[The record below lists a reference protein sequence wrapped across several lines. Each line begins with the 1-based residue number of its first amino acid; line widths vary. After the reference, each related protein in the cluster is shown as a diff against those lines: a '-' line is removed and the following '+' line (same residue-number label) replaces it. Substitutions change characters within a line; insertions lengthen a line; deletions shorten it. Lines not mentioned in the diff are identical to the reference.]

1 MSLPGPLRR
10 PVEILASVA
19 YVARAGVLDRPWYE
33 RQTGRRFASDSLAA
47 AHYVLRGRRRGL
59 SPHPLFEPEW
69 YAPQAWRDAGADPLA
84 QALRRRR
91 TPSGWHPLLDGDAW
105 AAAHPDAAAH
115 PYGPAAHLAAT
126 AEPGTRLPTP
136 EDWPGPDPTW
146 GELRARLLAALD
158 PEPATGD
165 VEEDQALAAASD
177 VVAVVDSGDEWWP
190 TWRCVTALLAADT
203 GRRLD
208 VVVLRTPR
216 ARRAVR
222 VLLAALE
229 TDPRVRVRTR
239 APAPDGRV
247 RVDVPVEVEVLEG
260 WDRCLLP
267 VTGGRADSA
276 QPVAVRRDGAVRS
289 AGASRPGA
297 EDRAAVPLFV
307 GLPAED
313 AHRAGTEVPAA
324 ATPGVLVRRP
334 GPGTMP
340 ATMPDATSNGGR
352 HVVRTDAVVLDHRED
367 LPPHPAPVR
376 PDPPPGGLRWAV
388 RTAVPAGR
396 RSTAWGDLHFARAL
410 AAALERLGQHAV
422 VDPLEAGGGKPTTH
436 LDDVALVLRGVRRLP
451 PVPGAVNVLW
461 VISHPE
467 LVADDELA
475 DFDVVLAASRTWA
488 EATTAR
494 TGVEVLPL
502 LQATDPTRFHPGVA
516 PPGSGDPV
524 LFVGNSRNVA
534 RPVVTDL
541 LAAGVDVAVHGSRW
555 ERLLPPGVVRSTHV
569 PNDRLPAAYASAG
582 VVLNDHWPDM
592 RAQGFLS
599 NRLFDA
605 AACGARVVT
614 DDVPDVEELFG
625 GLVRTFTD
633 RDGLVRLVTRAAEEF
648 PDDAERARLG
658 VQVGRRHSFDARAR
672 ILLDAVTARG
682 RLAASPDPDAV
693 PGEHA

>member
-10 PVEILASVA
+10 PVETLASVA
-19 YVARAGVLDRPWYE
+19 YLARAGVLDRVWYE
-33 RQTGRRFASDSLAA
+33 RQAGRRFPSDSLAA

-69 YAPQAWRDAGADPLA
+69 YAPQAWRAPGADPLA

-91 TPSGWHPLLDGDAW
+91 TPRGWHPLVDADAW
-105 AAAHPDAAAH
+105 AAAHPDAAGH
-115 PYGPAAHLAAT
+115 PLGPAAHLAAT
-126 AEPGTRLPTP
+126 AEPGTRLPTR

-146 GELRARLLAALD
+146 GELRTRLLAALD
-158 PEPATGD
+158 PEPADSADAADDPVPGTGA
-165 VEEDQALAAASD
+165 VAL
-177 VVAVVDSGDEWWP
+177 VDSGDEWWP
-190 TWRCVTALLAADT
+190 AWRCVTALLAADT
-203 GRRLD
+203 GRRLE

-247 RVDVPVEVEVLEG
+247 RVDVPVDVEVLDG

-267 VTGGRADSA
+267 VTEGRAESA

-289 AGASRPGA
+289 AGASRAGGA
-297 EDRAAVPLFV
+297 GHGPAVPLFV

-313 AHRAGTEVPAA
+313 AHRAGTELPAV
-324 ATPGVLVRRP
+324 ATPGVLVHRP
-334 GPGTMP
+334 GQ
-340 ATMPDATSNGGR
+340 AATSNGGR
-352 HVVRTDAVVLDHRED
+352 HVVRTDAVVLDHRDD
-367 LPPHPAPVR
+367 LPPHPAPV
-376 PDPPPGGLRWAV
+376 PPEPPPGGLRWAV

-422 VDPLEAGGGKPTTH
+422 VDPLEAAAGKPTAGKPTGH

-461 VISHPE
+461 VISHPG
-467 LVADDELA
+467 LVTDDELA

-488 EATTAR
+488 EAATAR
-494 TGVEVLPL
+494 TGVEVVPL
-502 LQATDPTRFHPGVA
+502 LQATDPARFHPGAA

-569 PNDRLPAAYASAG
+569 PNDRLPAAYAGAG

-633 RDGLVRLVTRAAEEF
+633 RDGLVRLVTHAAEEF

-658 VQVGRRHSFDARAR
+658 AQVGRRHSFDARAR

-682 RLAASPDPDAV
+682 RVAATPDPDAV
-693 PGEHA
+693 PGDHA